1 MKKIHFALALT
12 IALSVTL
19 FSCKKDSNQS
29 STSSNYIKG
38 KKDGVAFNFTTN
50 AMAKITD
57 FTSSGGF
64 ISLNLL
70 ANGTAL
76 EGFNLGVN
84 FFNGTNVQTGSY
96 TEDNSGSD
104 YLTAGVYN
112 PNSTTIVY
120 GAGIQSPSAQPLVI
134 NIVTKTS
141 SEITGT
147 FEGAF
152 YKEDVSSGTIY
163 SDYILI
169 TDGEFKLQI
178 K

>member
-1 MKKIHFALALT
+1 MKKLPIALACIIT
-12 IALSVTL
+12 ISLTL
-19 FSCKKDSNQS
+19 FSCKKDSNKS
-29 STSSNYIKG
+29 ATSDNYIKG

-57 FTSSGGF
+57 FSGSSGI

-76 EGFNLGVN
+76 EGFNLGIN
-84 FFNGTNVQTGSY
+84 FANGTTVQTGTF

-104 YLTAGVYN
+104 YILAGVYN
-112 PNSTTIVY
+112 PNSSTIVY
-120 GAGIQSPSAQPLVI
+120 AAGIQSPSAKPLTI
-134 NIVTKTS
+134 NILTKTS
-141 SEITGT
+141 TEITGT

-152 YKEDVSSGTIY
+152 YKEDVSSGTMY
-163 SDYILI
+163 PDYTLV
-169 TDGEFKLQI
+169 TEGEFKLQI